1 MVKSAVLWFLVIL
14 GHFSAHSLDATIKQR
29 VVVGKKKFQCTFV
42 LKYTDLQ
49 VDVRE
54 SRLTCAPKKPK
65 IKSAIVELTSDGY
78 TLTGT
83 IKINPTKIIS
93 MDVHPPPTTRS
104 TPSAIETTTGIEGTT
119 NQPNQTSGV

>member
-42 LKYTDLQ
+42 LKYTDLE

-54 SRLTCAPKKPK
+54 SRLTCSPKKPK

-78 TLTGT
+78 TF
-83 IKINPTKIIS
+83 NPTKIIS
-93 MDVHPPPTTRS
+93 MDVHPPPTARS
-104 TPSAIETTTGIEGTT
+104 TPSAMETD
-119 NQPNQTSGV
+119 VLRY